1 MAWTQDKKDAV
12 IQEYTDTMA
21 NEYDTDESRALNS
34 MEVVEELAV
43 KYEEAVNGTRAILS
57 RAGVYIKKSAVAPAA
72 KAAGG
77 TAAAGTSKRV
87 NKAEAIQA
95 LKDVIVMLSNNDPA
109 ALENEILDKLTG
121 KAAMYFTG
129 VLQPLV
135 GE

>member
-1 MAWTQDKKDAV
+1 MAWSQDKKDAV
-12 IQEYTDTMA
+12 IKEYTETMEK
-21 NEYDTDESRALNS
+21 EYDTDESRAANS
-34 MEVVEELAV
+34 MEVVEELAE
-43 KYEEAVNGTRAILS
+43 KHGEAVNGTRAILS
-57 RAGVYIKKSAVAPAA
+57 RAGVYIKKSAVVSAT
-72 KAAGG
+72 K

-95 LKDVIVMLSNNDPA
+95 LKDVIVMLSNNDETV
-109 ALENEILDKLTG
+109 LDNEILDKLTG